1 MENPLLDKLKAGGS
15 VGCFWLCLGSP
26 AAAELI
32 ADTAPDGI
40 IIDLQHGLWDRAS
53 LESAIGLIA
62 GKSVPLVRVAENTP
76 HAIGTA
82 LDAGALGVIVP
93 LIETPGE
100 AEAAVAAAKYPPLG
114 KRSGGGVRPLKN
126 FNAYVPAAN
135 QRILVAVMIET
146 ARGVEEAA
154 AIAAVPGIDLVFI
167 GTGDL
172 SLSLGTFPET
182 GPPHQRAVQQVY
194 NACRSAGVPCGLFTF
209 HTTFAIEQRRQG
221 FQMVIIGTDSDILT
235 SYAKAQVGRFAI
247 KPPTA
252 ALSGTVALVTGTNRG
267 IGPAIAR
274 ALLAAGA
281 AKVYCGTRRPGANA
295 DLIAEAP
302 DRLVPI
308 ALDIT
313 KTKDVEAAAERCG
326 DVGLLVNNAGINF
339 NTPLIG
345 IGGMDNARAEIE
357 TNYLGTL
364 AMCRAFAPILKRS
377 GGGTIVNMLS
387 ILAHM
392 NLPLMG
398 SLCASKAANLSM
410 TQGVRAELAAQ
421 GTRVVAVLPGA
432 VETDMTAG
440 VEMPKLQPAEVAAA
454 IIHGLEIGAEEIYPG
469 DMASGV
475 AAGVATDAKSVER
488 QLAQFL
494 PQPQAS

>member
-26 AAAELI
+26 AVAELV
-32 ADTAPDGI
+32 AETAPDGI

-53 LESAIGLIA
+53 LENAIGLIA
-62 GKSVPLVRVAENTP
+62 GKTVPLVRVAENTP

-93 LIETPGE
+93 LVETPAE
-100 AEAAVAAAKYPPLG
+100 AEAAVAAAKDPPVG
-114 KRSGGGVRPLKN
+114 RRSGGGVRPLKN

-135 QRILVAVMIET
+135 QKVLVAVMIET
-146 ARGVEEAA
+146 GRGVEEAP
-154 AIAAVPGIDLVFI
+154 AIAAVPGVDLVFI

-172 SLSLGTFPET
+172 ALSLGTFPET
-182 GPPHQRAVQQVY
+182 GPAHQHAVQQVY
-194 NACRSAGVPCGLFTF
+194 SACRAANVPCGLFTF

-221 FQMVIIGTDSDILT
+221 FQMVVIGTDSDILT
-235 SYAKAQVGRFAI
+235 GYAKAQVGRFAI
-247 KPPTA
+247 KPPA
-252 ALSGTVALVTGTNRG
+252 ASLSGAVALVTGTNRG

-274 ALLAAGA
+274 ALIAAGA
-281 AKVYCGTRRPGANA
+281 TKVYCATRRPDANA
-295 DLIAEAP
+295 ALVAEAP
-302 DRLVPI
+302 DRLVPV

-313 KTKDVEAAAERCG
+313 RPEEIRAAAERCG
-326 DVGLLVNNAGINF
+326 DVDLLVNNAGINF
-339 NTPLIG
+339 NPPLIG
-345 IGGMDNARAEIE
+345 SGADNARAEIE

-364 AMCRAFAPILKRS
+364 AMCRAFAPILKRN
-377 GGGTIVNMLS
+377 GGGTIVNMVS

-432 VETDMTAG
+432 VDTDMTAG
-440 VEMPKLQPAEVAAA
+440 VEMPKLQPSEVAAA

-488 QLAQFL
+488 QFAQFL